1 MKTIYLGLGSN
12 LGDRLE
18 ALRSAV
24 ERLHRKDFVIRRI
37 SSVYETAA
45 MDFTAQPDFLNCVLE
60 AESDLPPMRL
70 LSRVQ
75 NIEREMGRR
84 RQIPKGPRNIDIDI
98 LLHGRSVVNT
108 QQLQIPHPA
117 MEERRFV
124 LEPLA
129 ELAPHLR
136 HPAHGRTV
144 REMLAA
150 ASDQRVVKTF
160 FLLNIPVL

>member
-1 MKTIYLGLGSN
+1 LKTIYLGLGSN
-12 LGDRLE
+12 LEDRLE

-45 MDFTAQPDFLNCVLE
+45 IHFTAQPDFLNCVLE
-60 AESDLPPMRL
+60 AESDLLPMRL
-70 LSRVQ
+70 LLRVQ

-108 QQLQIPHPA
+108 QQLQIPHAA

-129 ELAPHLR
+129 ELAPDLR
-136 HPAHGRTV
+136 HPVHGRTV

-150 ASDQRVVKTF
+150 TSDQRVIKTL
-160 FLLNIPVL
+160 FLLGIPAL